1 MAKTNNLTEFLT
13 DIADTIRA
21 KKGTTDKINPQNFSV
36 EISGIETGI
45 TPTGEIEITAN
56 GNYDVTNY
64 ASANVNVDSGS
75 SEDML
80 QARVDATNSCA
91 HLFYSYQGETLDFA
105 KNLNTSNVTSM
116 TEMFRDCSHLK
127 ELDVSYLDTSNV
139 TQMLGMFQNCN
150 ELNSTLDLSNF
161 DTSKVINMGNMFYGC
176 NNVQKIIVDDFDTSN
191 VTSMQSMFYNC
202 NDLTELNVSKW
213 DTSKVTRMSSMFY
226 YCQTLKTLDLSKW
239 DTSSLTS
246 LTSAFALCKNLTS
259 LNVSNFNLSK
269 LQTVASVFD
278 GLNSI
283 TTLDLSSWDLSN
295 VKDSFSMM
303 FRNCYKLQNVIGT
316 INMINASQYT
326 SFVANCYA
334 LENITVKNVK
344 KALQLGSGTSYGHL
358 LSLDSL
364 INAVKELWDYSSG
377 TTTYK
382 LTIGSANLEKIAD
395 VYVKLITPTAE
406 QIEADPNIE
415 SKLPCEVCESTD
427 DGAMLIT
434 DYATLK
440 KWTIA

>member
-1 MAKTNNLTEFLT
+1 MSKENNLSDFLT
-13 DIADTIRA
+13 DVADAIRV
-21 KKGTTDKINPQNFSV
+21 KKGTTDVINAQDFSS
-36 EISGIETGI
+36 EIASIETGI
-45 TPTGEIEITAN
+45 TPIGEIEITAN
-56 GNYDVTNY
+56 GSYDVTNY
-64 ASANVNVDSGS
+64 ASANVNIDSGS

-91 HLFYSYQGETLDFA
+91 YLFYGYQGATLDFA
-105 KNLNTSNVTSM
+105 KNLNTNNATSM
-116 TEMFRDCSHLK
+116 YKMFRDCSHLK

-139 TQMLGMFQNCN
+139 TSMQSMFQTCN

-161 DTSKVINMGNMFYGC
+161 DTSKVINMGGMFYGC

-191 VTSMQSMFYNC
+191 VTNMQSMFYNC

-213 DTSKVTRMSSMFY
+213 DTSKVTSMSSMFC

-246 LTSAFALCKNLTS
+246 LTSAFARCTNLTS
-259 LNVSNFNLSK
+259 LDVSNFNLSK
-269 LQTVASVFD
+269 LQTVASVFN

-283 TTLDLSSWDLSN
+283 VTLDLSSWDLSN
-295 VKDSFSMM
+295 VKDSFSSM
-303 FRNCYKLQNVIGT
+303 FSNCYKLQNVVGT
-316 INMINASQYT
+316 IDMINASQYS
-326 SFVANCYA
+326 SFVNNCYA

-344 KALQLGSGTSYGHL
+344 KALTLGSGTSYGHL

-382 LTIGSANLEKIAD
+382 LTIGSANLAKIAD
-395 VYVKLITPTAE
+395 VYVKLITPTEEMIA
-406 QIEADPNIE
+406 ADPNIE
-415 SKLPCEVCESTD
+415 SKKPCEVCESTD
-427 DGAMLIT
+427 EGAMTLEL
-434 DYATLK
+434 YANSK
-440 KWTIA
+440 GWQIV